1 MAGYY
6 DRDNDDA
13 QPSMKWPKPH
23 HGSVPEYAVSA
34 WPCMKSGTATG
45 LSSPETVEFEY
56 VTRWIQITNTG
67 TSDLAVSFADPA
79 DATPPGVPKTYYT
92 VKGNTVTPRLELKCV
107 KLYINTLNGTTPAT
121 YSILAG
127 LTAIHAAGFPDVSG
141 LTGVEHPE

>member
-23 HGSVPEYAVSA
+23 HGSVPEYAVSG

-45 LSSPETVEFEY
+45 TDAPNTITFEY
-56 VTRWIQITNTG
+56 VTRWIQITNT
-67 TSDLAVSFADPA
+67 SAVELYLSFADPA
-79 DATPPGVPKTYYT
+79 DASPAGTPKTYYT
-92 VKGNTVTPRLELKCV
+92 VLAGDVSPRLELKCV
-107 KLYINTLNGTTPAT
+107 KLYINTSSSSTPAT

-127 LTAIHAAGFPDVSG
+127 LTAIPAAGFPDISG
-141 LTGVEHPE
+141 LTGVSH